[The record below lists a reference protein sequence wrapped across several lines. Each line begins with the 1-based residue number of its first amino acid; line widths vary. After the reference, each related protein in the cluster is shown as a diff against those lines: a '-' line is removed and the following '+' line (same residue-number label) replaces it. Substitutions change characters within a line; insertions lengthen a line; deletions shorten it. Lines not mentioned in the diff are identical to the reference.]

1 MSTRHL
7 RRLCASIVFL
17 WSLAPGTAAA
27 VGADTNVTPLPD
39 PTVQTFDPNNP
50 PSDLGA
56 GEKADTK
63 TTVSLSGA
71 FNLGFNAQTKKFVV
85 EGVDPVE
92 VSGQTVIRQPNNA
105 DGDLMKHEQG
115 HHTLSKNEYD
125 QRVAKK
131 VADALCGFKGMT
143 FMGAGNTFKERA
155 ADAEKQAQ
163 AEYDRRMKR
172 AKDAIE
178 SQMKTLSAK
187 YDSLTDHGKS
197 PTVDT
202 DKGTKEALK
211 ERDRAPGAGS
221 NLWRPDRAQPFAM
234 VSFPTLLY
242 DSATDVMTFNGN
254 LLFNAAADATDPLL
268 GAGEALV
275 GPIITIGPQQNG
287 TIHLSDTT
295 FGIIDST
302 NGDVLLNAF
311 LFELAYMPSSL
322 PEFPGMI
329 QGYLDIPPPF
339 AAHGLSN
346 TIGSPFLDGLQQA
359 SLANET
365 TSFWFYTHQPV
376 FDAEGRPLL
385 GEGGT
390 TGQLVAGIATPEPR
404 MLSLFG
410 LGLLGLAV
418 RRRRPRP

>member
-1 MSTRHL
+1 MPTRHL
-7 RRLCASIVFL
+7 KRLCASVVFL
-17 WSLAPGTAAA
+17 WSLVPATAAA

-56 GEKADTK
+56 GEKADAK
-63 TTVSLSGA
+63 TTVSLSGT
-71 FNLGFNAQTKKFVV
+71 FSTGFNNQTKKFFVKD
-85 EGVDPVE
+85 VDPVE

-105 DGDLMKHEQG
+105 DDDLKKHEQG

-125 QRVAKK
+125 QRAAKK
-131 VADALCGFKGMT
+131 VADALCGFKGMM
-143 FMGAGNTFKERA
+143 FMGAGNTFQERA

-163 AEYDRRMKR
+163 AEYDRRLKR

-187 YDSLTDHGKS
+187 YDSLTDHSKS

-202 DKGTKEALK
+202 DKGIKEALK

-221 NLWRPDRAQPFAM
+221 NLWRPDRGQPFAM

-242 DSATDVMTFNGN
+242 DNATDVMTFNDN

-268 GAGEALV
+268 GTGEALV
-275 GPIITIGPQQNG
+275 GPIITIGPQLNG
-287 TIHLSDTT
+287 TVHLSDTT
-295 FGIIDST
+295 FSIIDST

-339 AAHGLSN
+339 AAQGLSN

-365 TSFWFYTHQPV
+365 TSFWFYTHEPV

-390 TGQLVAGIATPEPR
+390 TGQLVAGIASPEPGT
-404 MLSLFG
+404 LSLFG
-410 LGLLGLAV
+410 LGLLGLAI

>member
-1 MSTRHL
+1 MPIRYL
-7 RRLCASIVFL
+7 RRLCVSVVFL

-27 VGADTNVTPLPD
+27 VGADTNLTPLPD
-39 PTVQTFDPNNP
+39 PTIQTFDPNTP
-50 PSDLGA
+50 PADLGS
-56 GEKADTK
+56 GEKADAK
-63 TTVSLSGA
+63 TTVSLSGT
-71 FNLGFNAQTKKFVV
+71 FSTGFNNQTKKFFVKD
-85 EGVDPVE
+85 VDPVE

-105 DGDLMKHEQG
+105 DDDLKKHEQG

-125 QRVAKK
+125 QRAAKK
-131 VADALCGFKGMT
+131 VADALCGFKGMM
-143 FMGAGNTFKERA
+143 FMGAGNTFQERA

-163 AEYDRRMKR
+163 AEYDRRLDR
-172 AKDAIE
+172 AKKAIE

-187 YDSLTDHGKS
+187 YDSLTDHSKS

-202 DKGTKEALK
+202 DKGIKEALK

-221 NLWRPDRAQPFAM
+221 NLWRPDTEKPFAA
-234 VSFPTLLY
+234 VSGPTLLY
-242 DSATDVMTFNGN
+242 DPATDVLTLSGN
-254 LLFNAAADATDPLL
+254 LLFDTAANATDPIL
-268 GAGEALV
+268 GTGQAVV
-275 GPIITIGPQQNG
+275 GSIITIGPQQNG
-287 TIHLSDTT
+287 TVHLSDTT
-295 FGIIDST
+295 FDIINST

-322 PEFPGMI
+322 PDFPGMI

-339 AAHGLSN
+339 AAQGVSN

-359 SLANET
+359 SLANEI
-365 TSFWFYTHQPV
+365 TSFWFYTNQPV
-376 FDAEGRPLL
+376 FDAEGLPLL

-390 TGQLVAGIATPEPR
+390 TGQLVAGIATPEPGT
-404 MLSLFG
+404 LSLFG